1 MYLMFYTDAA
11 GERVYTLKVV
21 ATAFA
26 RTFDCVDK
34 QADV

>member
-21 ATAFA
+21 PTAFFTHL
-26 RTFDCVDK
+26 RLC
-34 QADV
+34 